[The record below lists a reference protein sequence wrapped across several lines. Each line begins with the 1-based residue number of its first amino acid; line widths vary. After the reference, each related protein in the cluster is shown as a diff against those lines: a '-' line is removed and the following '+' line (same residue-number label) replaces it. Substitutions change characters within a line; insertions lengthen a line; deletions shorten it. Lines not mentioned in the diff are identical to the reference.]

1 VGLIMDLV
9 TLFIIFFSLVIIIVR
24 RVKAMQQEQQSWIAA
39 AYTKPNL
46 HQYAGYWQWPKSSKV

>member
-1 VGLIMDLV
+1 MDLV